1 MMIGEG
7 EDNTNHYY
15 VFHSLL
21 YALIESAKHEQIEAE
36 ETVDFRLR
44 QDTEKY
50 PKYSLFWEMEMGLL
64 MQAITIGGTVKCSE
78 KMIITFSGKL
88 KSQTKYKRLPRG
100 LKNQ

>member
-1 MMIGEG
+1 MSLDLLNVLLEYFTCMMIGEG
-7 EDNTNHYY
+7 EDNTNHY

-50 PKYSLFWEMEMGLL
+50 PK
-64 MQAITIGGTVKCSE
+64 
-78 KMIITFSGKL
+78 
-88 KSQTKYKRLPRG
+88 
-100 LKNQ
+100 